1 MFSGWSRNF
10 LVFLTCAALLS
21 RNVVWSAETSHEIE
35 QFSVSLGAD
44 TIAGEVHRIKGSEPA
59 TALIIAGGSGVCSR
73 SDTSSAVPLFLRGK
87 TAIVLVDRRGC
98 GTSTGTFTRPG
109 TRNSRWLV
117 PRLAMDLEAVAD
129 YLRTDGFSRVGVL
142 GSSFGGWLAVSA
154 AGGDR
159 LDFFVTMNGG
169 AQSVAMS
176 DTFDRL
182 TDDGMTIDQAI
193 TETRATA
200 LIRSYDPT
208 LDLERISVPGV
219 FILATND
226 ASNPM
231 VLDKESIEYWR
242 LRGKPFEAIIVN
254 DADHELVNTTTGEV
268 DLNWVPRVNA
278 FIEGSLDITIN

>member
-1 MFSGWSRNF
+1 
-10 LVFLTCAALLS
+10 
-21 RNVVWSAETSHEIE
+21 
-35 QFSVSLGAD
+35 
-44 TIAGEVHRIKGSEPA
+44 
-59 TALIIAGGSGVCSR
+59 
-73 SDTSSAVPLFLRGK
+73 
-87 TAIVLVDRRGC
+87 
-98 GTSTGTFTRPG
+98 
-109 TRNSRWLV
+109 
-117 PRLAMDLEAVAD
+117 MDLEAVAD

-193 TETRATA
+193 NETRATA

-231 VLDKESIEYWR
+231 VLDKESVEYWR